1 MINLKRI
8 KVKHDN
14 WTRLANRRT
23 DKVIENLISLRKLAN
38 LQNYHFHKNQIIELK
53 KHIQEHVDET
63 IKTFEIELEQLQRK
77 ENKISCNLKFKVGK
91 Q

>member
-23 DKVIENLISLRKLAN
+23 DKVIENLMSLRKLADIR
-38 LQNYHFHKNQIIELK
+38 NYHFYKDQIVALEKILTK
-53 KHIQEHVDET
+53 QVDET

-77 ENKISCNLKFKVGK
+77 ENKISCNLKLKVAK
-91 Q
+91 

>member
-77 ENKISCNLKFKVGK
+77 ENKISCNLKLKVAK
-91 Q
+91 